1 MKRWSPIPPV
11 SDREFYERI
20 AASGYGKMMLEE
32 AEAVLTL
39 PLPAPTEELYRQSF
53 ATRDRARY
61 ETQILELNQ
70 HSRTLAIALLLKPER
85 KFIEKFTALLDI
97 YSQMKSWLL
106 PAHDRY
112 PHTTIPM
119 ANIDEIITTT
129 DLVSLDIASGMSIAI
144 GALESILP
152 ADSVAKFKAKAAKLV
167 IEPITLI
174 ARNRRPYNYWM
185 ILPHNWNAVCYCN
198 TILTFLA
205 SDVPESDRKMVV
217 DFALARIKY
226 FINGFNVDG
235 YCQEGPGYFGYGFG
249 HYTYLS
255 WALYEAS
262 GHKLNLFDSDRVKQI
277 AAFPEKMM
285 LSETQLPLFCDCN
298 PKIFIRRDLMEI
310 RDYLVGKSDKV
321 NFLPPRMEQTGRP
334 QDLTLLQQLMLIGF
348 SSSENLRDIKLN
360 EFDAFPET
368 GVFVWRGD
376 EFSFCIKG
384 GHNRE
389 FHNHNDVGNFVLVQN
404 DKTLLIDAGQPRYN
418 MDSFH
423 SGKKGKPNKLRT
435 SYGHQVP
442 VCDGNLQLSGFESR
456 GIVKHYDENGATLD
470 ITTPYRQSCLK
481 TLLRKV
487 DFDREKGQVTVS
499 DTANFAEEAEF
510 AVPLVTFGKWEE
522 VEPGTLRIFR
532 ENEWEFFCKVSA
544 SGEYSISDELIDDDI
559 LFDEPVRRILFTFK
573 DKAKDFKISTT
584 FILEDKQ

>member
-20 AASGYGKMMLEE
+20 AATGYGKMMLEE

-61 ETQILELNQ
+61 EAQILELNQ
-70 HSRTLAIALLLKPER
+70 HSRTLAIALLLEQ

-152 ADSVAKFKAKAAKLV
+152 ADSVARFKAKAAKLV

-205 SDVPESDRKMVV
+205 SDVPESDRKTVV

-262 GHKLNLFDSDRVKQI
+262 RHKLNLFDSDRVKQI

-285 LSETQLPLFCDCN
+285 LSATQLPLFCDCN

-321 NFLPPRMEQTGRP
+321 NFLPPRMAKTGRP
-334 QDLTLLQQLMLIGF
+334 QDLTLSQQLIVNNI
-348 SSSENLRDIKLN
+348 SSFYYFLYC
-360 EFDAFPET
+360 FP
-368 GVFVWRGD
+368 
-376 EFSFCIKG
+376 I
-384 GHNRE
+384 
-389 FHNHNDVGNFVLVQN
+389 
-404 DKTLLIDAGQPRYN
+404 
-418 MDSFH
+418 
-423 SGKKGKPNKLRT
+423 
-435 SYGHQVP
+435 
-442 VCDGNLQLSGFESR
+442 
-456 GIVKHYDENGATLD
+456 
-470 ITTPYRQSCLK
+470 
-481 TLLRKV
+481 
-487 DFDREKGQVTVS
+487 
-499 DTANFAEEAEF
+499 
-510 AVPLVTFGKWEE
+510 
-522 VEPGTLRIFR
+522 IFIY
-532 ENEWEFFCKVSA
+532 V
-544 SGEYSISDELIDDDI
+544 I
-559 LFDEPVRRILFTFK
+559 
-573 DKAKDFKISTT
+573 
-584 FILEDKQ
+584 